1 MASEKKTITVF
12 GSSKPIAGDE
22 EYDTAYKLGSLL
34 AENGF
39 NVCSG
44 GFMGI
49 MEAVSKG
56 ASEYGGE
63 VIGVTISP
71 WVSKPNKYLTREIKC
86 KTLFE
91 RIQKLIDVGDAYV
104 VLQGGTGTLLE
115 LAAVWEF
122 SNKGL
127 MDHKPIFCH
136 SELWKEIT
144 FIMNRQ
150 MAYESRSTELVKA
163 YDSVEEIVTLIKKL
177 I

>member
-1 MASEKKTITVF
+1 LPVLLQFQPPQAIDDFFQYLAVGTDQV
-12 GSSKPIAGDE
+12 GDE
-22 EYDTAYKLGSLL
+22 ADQANL
-34 AENGF
+34 
-39 NVCSG
+39 
-44 GFMGI
+44 
-49 MEAVSKG
+49 
-56 ASEYGGE
+56 
-63 VIGVTISP
+63 
-71 WVSKPNKYLTREIKC
+71 KPDDEQDRGTDRRAQQE
-86 KTLFE
+86 
-91 RIQKLIDVGDAYV
+91 LIDVGDAYV